1 MVRRVFADHTKQLN
15 IKESRQGASGERSK
29 EYNYYFSWYYI
40 LHTTVRWRPLAAEAA
55 RVYKEDIDRI
65 DYSVH
70 APEFIVNFRLQV
82 KLIMDLATFVFSD
95 SQ

>member
-1 MVRRVFADHTKQLN
+1 M
-15 IKESRQGASGERSK
+15 
-29 EYNYYFSWYYI
+29 
-40 LHTTVRWRPLAAEAA
+40 EAA

-95 SQ
+95 SSHESSFLKYLES